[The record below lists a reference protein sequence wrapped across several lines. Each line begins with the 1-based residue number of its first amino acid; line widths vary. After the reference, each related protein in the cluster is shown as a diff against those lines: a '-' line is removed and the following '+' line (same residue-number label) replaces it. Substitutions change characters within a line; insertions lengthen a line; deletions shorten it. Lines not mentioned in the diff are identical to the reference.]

1 MPALPP
7 KGCGCGFLA
16 TLHLSQNYQG
26 SPWQQVSPL
35 PFPEIRLGLGWNHHN
50 TGKGQGGNHRPAG
63 PGRRELLRALRA
75 AFAPGPSLRHPETF
89 AHHRQVR
96 WRHSAGARASAL
108 RLEIAGAV
116 SQTSPQDGAETG
128 FRAGTVSWQPLQS
141 LANKQIFFL
150 TRKLQ
155 TKEETKLPAVC
166 RLSPS
171 PSRRSLHAPVNIE
184 RRQKPGGICIS
195 HLPANEQQED
205 HTETPA
211 RCYYQYVH

>member
-1 MPALPP
+1 MGTIARQVL
-7 KGCGCGFLA
+7 GGGSCSESLRA
-16 TLHLSQNYQG
+16 TLAPGNLLPHPE
-26 SPWQQVSPL
+26 SPAPPLQVRRSHSVGAAASAPQL
-35 PFPEIRLGLGWNHHN
+35 EPAGVVPKVGQRLGS
-50 TGKGQGGNHRPAG
+50 
-63 PGRRELLRALRA
+63 GRMRWADIPCK
-75 AFAPGPSLRHPETF
+75 APRISR
-89 AHHRQVR
+89 
-96 WRHSAGARASAL
+96 
-108 RLEIAGAV
+108 
-116 SQTSPQDGAETG
+116 
-128 FRAGTVSWQPLQS
+128 
-141 LANKQIFFL
+141 FL
-150 TRKLQ
+150 TRTLQ